1 MSPAGG
7 NAQKNP
13 NGFFKFGFTKKEI
26 LLMIS
31 QSIFIMIVSGFM
43 LPAAILKSDV
53 DLVES
58 NIWHIAG
65 PVREN
70 HETINTV
77 RQNEGVVRVTAK
89 DDPIGEIELNV
100 LVTSS
105 TLNDGVPTNLSN
117 NSRFVTITYK
127 STQLIKLQAREGNES
142 GTGCVHGGSH
152 PRVDLPASPNT
163 FKTIK
168 IPWTDFRQD
177 GLPNGK
183 LLNIHNLCKFN
194 FVNYHPVSGAL
205 LEIKSVIIEN

>member
-1 MSPAGG
+1 
-7 NAQKNP
+7 
-13 NGFFKFGFTKKEI
+13 
-26 LLMIS
+26 MIR
-31 QSIFIMIVSGFM
+31 QFIFIIIVSGFM
-43 LPAAILKSDV
+43 FPAAILKSDV

-100 LVTSS
+100 LITSS
-105 TLNDGVPTNLSN
+105 ALNDGAPTSLPNY
-117 NSRFVTITYK
+117 SRFVKITYK
-127 STQLIKLQAREGNES
+127 STQVVKLQAREGNET

-152 PRVDLPASPNT
+152 PRADLPASPNT